1 MEAFVIGV
9 TVAGSFATA
18 FVLQR
23 AALAALFR
31 VIAGGRT
38 RR

>member
-1 MEAFVIGV
+1 MEALVIGV

-23 AALAALFR
+23 AALAAIFR
-31 VIAGGRT
+31 MIASDRT